1 MCQFLIN
8 NLSPGL
14 FWLTLALILQAKPQY
29 FTSNGEKTS
38 VQDELVA
45 QNIFLFLRLHLKIL
59 TLFCT

>member
-8 NLSPGL
+8 NLSPAL
-14 FWLTLALILQAKPQY
+14 LSLTLALILQAKQQY

-45 QNIFLFLRLHLKIL
+45 QNIFLLRLHLKIS